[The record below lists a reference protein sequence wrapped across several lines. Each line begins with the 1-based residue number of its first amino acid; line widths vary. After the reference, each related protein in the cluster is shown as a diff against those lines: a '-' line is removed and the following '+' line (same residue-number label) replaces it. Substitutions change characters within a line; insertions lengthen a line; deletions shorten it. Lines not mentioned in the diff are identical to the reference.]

1 MMSSREDRSAGPIY
15 QLKITLKDSRPPI
28 WRRILVAGD
37 VSLAKLHGILQI
49 VMGWTDSHLHQFT
62 IHGRDYGVPDR
73 ELDFGHRTL
82 SERRVRLFEVVY
94 GEKDRFLYEYDFGD
108 SWTHQILVEKI
119 IPKEE
124 GKHYPVCVA
133 GKRACPPEDCG
144 GIWGYENFLEAIKDA
159 GHPEHEDMI
168 EWIGGGFDAEAFS
181 LDEVNQRLRR
191 LR

>member
-1 MMSSREDRSAGPIY
+1 M
-15 QLKITLKDSRPPI
+15 
-28 WRRILVAGD
+28 AGD

-62 IHGRDYGVPDR
+62 IHDRDYGVPDR
-73 ELDFGHRTL
+73 ELDFGQQTL
-82 SERRVRLFEVVY
+82 SERRVRLLEVVY
-94 GEKDRFLYEYDFGD
+94 GEKDRFVYEYDFGD

-119 IPKEE
+119 IAKEE
-124 GKHYPVCVA
+124 GKRYPVCVA

-144 GIWGYENFLEAIKDA
+144 GIWGYENFLAVIKDA
-159 GHPEHEDMI
+159 GHPEHEEMI
-168 EWIGGGFDAEAFS
+168 EWIGGVFNAEAFS